1 MHREDPVVEYRY
13 AGIEMF
19 EEMIAAISKDIVMI
33 MLHIRKKPEV
43 ERKQEVKVTG
53 TNKGDSG
60 SKETCSEK
68 RTRKFSRM
76 ILAHAASAIR
86 MDARLSIRTVA
97 DAISNKLESCLLCR
111 HDFAPEPANR
121 F

>member
-1 MHREDPVVEYRY
+1 MDQLRQSISLQAYAQKDPVVEYRY

-53 TNKGDSG
+53 TNKDDSG
-60 SKETCSEK
+60 PKK
-68 RTRKFSRM
+68 PVQRK
-76 ILAHAASAIR
+76 
-86 MDARLSIRTVA
+86 
-97 DAISNKLESCLLCR
+97 NKKVQPNDPCPCGKCYPDGR
-111 HDFAPEPANR
+111 QIKYKNCCGR
-121 F
+121 NQ